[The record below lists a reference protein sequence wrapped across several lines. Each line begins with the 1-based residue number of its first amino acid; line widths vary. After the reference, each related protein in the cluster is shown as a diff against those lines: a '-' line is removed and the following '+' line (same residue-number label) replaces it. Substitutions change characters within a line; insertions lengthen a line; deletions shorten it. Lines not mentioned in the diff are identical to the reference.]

1 MQLELDRYRQIVV
14 LTGAGVSVASGLRPY
29 RGPGGWWTEHPEHR
43 EMATAKAAEEDPLST
58 WNAFGPLRHA
68 LDQASPNPSHLAL
81 AKAEAQRPPGA
92 TLTVI
97 TQNID
102 GLHHAAGSSSVIE
115 LHGNLSRTRCS
126 IPSCD
131 LEPFEDHTVPKTLP
145 RCSRC
150 DAPLRP
156 DIVLFDEPMAVRPE
170 WESKQVLRDCD
181 LFVAVGTSGTVSPAA
196 NFVRS
201 AEYAGARTIF
211 VNVEPLDPA
220 NPAFQET
227 VLGAAESVLP
237 QLFGIFEV

>member
-29 RGPGGWWTEHPEHR
+29 RGPGGWWTDHPEHR
-43 EMATAKAAEEDPLST
+43 EMATAKAAQEDPMSS
-58 WNAFGPLRHA
+58 WHAFASLRGA
-68 LDQASPNPSHLAL
+68 VAQASPNPAHHAL
-81 AKAEAQRPPGA
+81 AEAEAGRPAG
-92 TLTVI
+92 TMLTVI

-102 GLHHAAGSSSVIE
+102 GLHRAAGSTRVIE

-126 IPSCD
+126 NPSCD
-131 LEPFEDHTVPKTLP
+131 LDPFEDQAVPQTLP
-145 RCSRC
+145 RCTRC

-156 DIVLFDEPMAVRPE
+156 DVVLFDEPMAARPE

-181 LFVAVGTSGTVSPAA
+181 LFLAVGTSGTVSPAA

-211 VNVEPLDPA
+211 VNVEPLAPP
-220 NPAFQET
+220 NPSFSET
-227 VLGAAESVLP
+227 VLGPAESVLP
-237 QLFGIFEV
+237 RLLGTSKA

>member
-1 MQLELDRYRQIVV
+1 MQLELERYRQIVV

-29 RGPGGWWTEHPEHR
+29 RGPDGWWTDHPEHR
-43 EMATAKAAEEDPLST
+43 EMATAKAARDDPMST
-58 WNAFGPLRHA
+58 WNAFGSLRA
-68 LDQASPNPSHLAL
+68 SVAKASPNPAHVAL
-81 AKAEAQRPPGA
+81 AKAEARRPAGT

-102 GLHHAAGSSSVIE
+102 GLHRDAGSSSVIE

-126 IPSCD
+126 NPTCD
-131 LEPFEDHTVPKTLP
+131 LEPFEDRTVPETLP

-150 DAPLRP
+150 DASLRP

-201 AEYAGARTIF
+201 AEYAGARTLF
-211 VNVEPLDPA
+211 VNLEPLEPA
-220 NPAFQET
+220 NPTFQET
-227 VLGAAESVLP
+227 LLGAAESVLP
-237 QLFGIFEV
+237 QLFGVSET